1 LTKAGKTAKNWNKAI
16 LHIEVETGM
25 NRTGFEKNRN
35 EQSRRFPKKKEK
47 NMSFLKD
54 FAPIMPVLKA

>member
-1 LTKAGKTAKNWNKAI
+1 LFWNKQIDQGRKNGKKLNKKAI

-35 EQSRRFPKKKEK
+35 EQSRRFPKKKKK
-47 NMSFLKD
+47 NMSF
-54 FAPIMPVLKA
+54 